1 MIIRLFIEYELKKII
16 INNDLKMF
24 NFLNENELLRKLK
37 LKIDKLVF
45 WWKIYKSIKY

>member
-16 INNDLKMF
+16 INSDLKMF

-37 LKIDKLVF
+37 LKIDKFSFL
-45 WWKIYKSIKY
+45 IKDL

>member
-37 LKIDKLVF
+37 LKIDKFSFL
-45 WWKIYKSIKY
+45 IKDL